1 MKTHGAGKKTILKD
15 MKNNKWQAFWLADNF
30 RLWRSWITQQ
40 IPILKNG
47 GSNPLR
53 RAKENDKFLSEL
65 VVFSYI
71 RLQRVIL
78 LRSYICLAT
87 SDIRFASFN
96 GEYNITETIRFQ
108 YHFHAVK
115 ISLNMWWLKPV
126 VKTQMA
132 SDLYAFQNLKF
143 RNKNRL

>member
-1 MKTHGAGKKTILKD
+1 

-115 ISLNMWWLKPV
+115 ISLCQRHNITKYV
-126 VKTQMA
+126 VVETR
-132 SDLYAFQNLKF
+132 SQNSNSIGFVCLSKF
-143 RNKNRL
+143 EISQ